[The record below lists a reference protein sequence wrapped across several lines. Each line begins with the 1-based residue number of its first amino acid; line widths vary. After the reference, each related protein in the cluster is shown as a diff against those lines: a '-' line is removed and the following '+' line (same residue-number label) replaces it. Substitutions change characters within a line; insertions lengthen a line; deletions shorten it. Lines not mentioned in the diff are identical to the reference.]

1 MSKYSIPRGTQD
13 FITLNAQ
20 KKQYTSL
27 VLKSVS
33 EFFGFRPIETPIFE
47 STELFSRSVG
57 EGSDVVNKEMYTFN
71 DRGDRSITLR
81 PEWTAGVI
89 RAVVENKL
97 TATEDL
103 PIKLFYDGPVF
114 RYERPQKGRYRQ
126 LHQFGVEAVGI
137 NSALE
142 EAEVLLLAAH
152 SLNELGITKF
162 KFYVN
167 TLGDI
172 NSRTKYVGA
181 LKEHFGKHIHEMCD
195 DCKVRI
201 EKNPL
206 RILDCK
212 VDNTKTFFMQAPQI
226 INFLS
231 PEAKAHFLKILDQL
245 ERYDVKFEW
254 SPNLVRGLDYY
265 SGLVYEIYVE
275 TKEPLGAVGGGG
287 TYNHLVSEIGGP
299 EMQATGYSFGIERL
313 IMVMEEQELFKMIKN
328 QIFAFVMPL
337 ETECLQYA
345 FEIAMF
351 LRFNQIKSE
360 VDVGLHSMKAQFKIA
375 DRKGAKYLI
384 IVGKDELTKQT
395 VKVKNN
401 LTQEQVEMPANQLLN
416 HFMTIIIDEYRSEQ
430 MALQAK
436 QKNAGKEM
444 PEAEIAPSNEGKE

>member
-13 FITLNAQ
+13 FIAIAAQ
-20 KKQYTSL
+20 KKQYVSL
-27 VLKSVS
+27 VLRSVS
-33 EFFGFRPIETPIFE
+33 EFFGYRPIETPIFE
-47 STELFSRSVG
+47 TTELFTRSVG

-71 DRGDRSITLR
+71 DRSDRSLTLR
-81 PEWTAGVI
+81 PEFTAGVI

-97 TATEDL
+97 SATEDL

-137 NSALE
+137 KTAME
-142 EAEVLLLAAH
+142 EAEVMLLAAH

-167 TLGDI
+167 TLGD
-172 NSRTKYVGA
+172 NESRNKYVGA
-181 LKEHFGKHIHEMCD
+181 LKEHFNKHIHDMCD

-212 VDNTKTFFMQAPQI
+212 VDNTKPFFAQAPQI
-226 INFLS
+226 INFLNQDS
-231 PEAKAHFLKILDQL
+231 KNHFLKILDQL
-245 ERYDVKFEW
+245 ERYDVRFEW

-275 TKEPLGAVGGGG
+275 TKEELGAVGGGG
-287 TYNHLVSEIGGP
+287 TYNHLVAEIGGP
-299 EMQATGYSFGIERL
+299 ELQATGYSFGIERL

-328 QIFAFVMPL
+328 QIFAYIMPL
-337 ETECLQYA
+337 EEEVLQYA

-351 LRFNQIKSE
+351 LRFNQIRAE
-360 VDVGLHSMKAQFKIA
+360 VDTGLHSMKAQFKIA
-375 DRKGAKYLI
+375 DRKGAKYLV
-384 IVGKDELTKQT
+384 IVGKDELNKQV

-401 LTQEQVEMPANQLLN
+401 ATQEQVEVAANQLLN
-416 HFMTIIIDEYRSEQ
+416 HFMTIIIDEYRQEQ
-430 MALQAK
+430 MALQQK
-436 QKNAGKEM
+436 QKEM
-444 PEAEIAPSNEGKE
+444 MKDQAPASEAEEKKE

>member
-13 FITLNAQ
+13 FIAIAAQ
-20 KKQYTSL
+20 KKQYVSL

-33 EFFGFRPIETPIFE
+33 EFFGYRPIETPIFE
-47 STELFSRSVG
+47 TTELFIRSVG

-71 DRGDRSITLR
+71 DRSDRSLTLR
-81 PEWTAGVI
+81 PEFTAGVI

-97 TATEDL
+97 AATEDL

-126 LHQFGVEAVGI
+126 LHQFGVESVGI
-137 NSALE
+137 KTAIE

-167 TLGDI
+167 TLGD
-172 NSRTKYVGA
+172 NDSRKKYVGA
-181 LKEHFGKHIHEMCD
+181 LKEHFNKHIDEMCD

-212 VDNTKTFFMQAPQI
+212 VDNMKPFFAQAPQI
-226 INFLS
+226 INFLNQES
-231 PEAKAHFLKILDQL
+231 KNHFLKILDQL
-245 ERYDVKFEW
+245 ERYDVRFEW

-275 TKEPLGAVGGGG
+275 SKEELGAVGGGG
-287 TYNHLVSEIGGP
+287 TYNHLVAEVGGP
-299 EMQATGYSFGIERL
+299 ELQATGYSFGIERL
-313 IMVMEEQELFKMIKN
+313 IMVMDEQELFKMIKN
-328 QIFAFVMPL
+328 QIFAYIMPL
-337 ETECLQYA
+337 EEEVLQYA

-351 LRFNQIKSE
+351 LRFNQIRAE
-360 VDVGLHSMKAQFKIA
+360 VDTGLHSMKSQFKIA
-375 DRKGAKYLI
+375 DRKGAKYLV
-384 IVGKDELTKQT
+384 IVGKDELNKQV

-401 LTQEQVEMPANQLLN
+401 ATQEQIEVAANQLLN
-416 HFMTIIIDEYRSEQ
+416 HFMTIIIDEYRQEQ
-430 MALQAK
+430 LALQQK
-436 QKNAGKEM
+436 QKEM
-444 PEAEIAPSNEGKE
+444 MKDQAPASEAEDKKE

>member
-13 FITLNAQ
+13 FITLAAQ
-20 KKQYTSL
+20 KKQFVSL

-47 STELFSRSVG
+47 STELFTRSVG

-71 DRGDRSITLR
+71 DRSDRSLTLR

-89 RAVVENKL
+89 RSVVENKL
-97 TATEDL
+97 PATDDL

-126 LHQFGVEAVGI
+126 LHQFGVEAIGI
-137 NSALE
+137 KSALE
-142 EAEVLLLAAH
+142 EAEVMLLAAH

-167 TLGDI
+167 TLGDKE
-172 NSRTKYVGA
+172 SRNKYVTA
-181 LKEHFGKHIHEMCD
+181 LKEHFGKHIDEMCD

-212 VDNTKTFFMQAPQI
+212 VDNAKPFFVQAPQI
-226 INFLS
+226 INFLNQES
-231 PEAKAHFLKILDQL
+231 KTHFLKILDQL

-275 TKEPLGAVGGGG
+275 SKDEIGAVGGGG
-287 TYNHLVSEIGGP
+287 SYNHLVAEIGGP

-313 IMVMEEQELFKMIKN
+313 MMIMEEQELFKMIKN
-328 QIFAFVMPL
+328 QLFAYIMPL
-337 ETECLQYA
+337 EEEVLQYA

-351 LRFNQIKSE
+351 LRFNQIRSE
-360 VDVGLHSMKAQFKIA
+360 VDTGLHSMKAQFKIA
-375 DRKGAKYLI
+375 DRKGAKYLV
-384 IVGKDELTKQT
+384 IVGKDELNKQV

-401 LTQEQVEMPANQLLN
+401 ATQEQVEMPANQLLN
-416 HFMTIIIDEYRSEQ
+416 HFMTIIIDEYRQEQ
-430 MALQAK
+430 LALQAK
-436 QKNAGKEM
+436 QKEAMKKPETELPVEEKKE
-444 PEAEIAPSNEGKE
+444 